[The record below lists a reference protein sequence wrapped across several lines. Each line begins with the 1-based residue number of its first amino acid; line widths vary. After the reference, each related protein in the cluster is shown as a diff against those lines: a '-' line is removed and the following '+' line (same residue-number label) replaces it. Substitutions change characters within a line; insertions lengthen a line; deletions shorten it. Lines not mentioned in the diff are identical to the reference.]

1 VLVTAFLLSE
11 ERQIERENKT
21 KKQLLLVRENR
32 HRVRTELE
40 FEGCFLKLLRRR
52 RRRWFCDGLK
62 VVFIALQVL
71 GSLKCEIS
79 GSWGLFVGFLTDLL
93 REVIVAIIEGFNC
106 CD

>member
-11 ERQIERENKT
+11 ERQLERENKT

-32 HRVRTELE
+32 HRVRPELE
-40 FEGCFLKLLRRR
+40 FVGCFLKLLRRR
-52 RRRWFCDGLK
+52 RWWFCDCLK
-62 VVFIALQVL
+62 VVFFALQVL